1 MTISSLVV
9 FGYANIL
16 LFRLKADYQKF
27 LKELGETGAG
37 LDPADVVP
45 DSNIANI
52 IGM

>member
-16 LFRLKADYQKF
+16 FFRLKADYQKF

-37 LDPADVVP
+37 LDPADIVP
-45 DSNIANI
+45 DSKIANI